1 MPRKTKE
8 QKEKESKAKQRV
20 DELLKGIELKTNDKK
35 IVTDRVAIL
44 ETQKGDSWIE
54 SQLDAVTDEN
64 EKLKSDLSKA
74 MSEAKQAKEDYKK
87 LFESKNAPSSA
98 LSTAP
103 TTNASK
109 LDGTRI
115 SKLRGFLVEMD
126 NQMRGKNKN
135 RTPNPDVRVAYV
147 VKKIMEIFPEVK

>member
-1 MPRKTKE
+1 MPRKSKE
-8 QKEKESKAKQRV
+8 QKEKETKAKQRV

-87 LFESKNAPSSA
+87 LFESKNAPSG
-98 LSTAP
+98 AP
-103 TTNASK
+103 STNASK

-126 NQMRGKNKN
+126 SQMRGKNKN